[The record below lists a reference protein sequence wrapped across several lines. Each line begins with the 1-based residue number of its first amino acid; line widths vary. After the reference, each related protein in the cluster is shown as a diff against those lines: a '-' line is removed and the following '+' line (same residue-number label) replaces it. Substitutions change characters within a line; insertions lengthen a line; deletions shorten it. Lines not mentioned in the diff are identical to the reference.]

1 MPYDILMVC
10 EEFSRLSINDV
21 LNLKFLLTGK
31 CTFENELS
39 SNGCTF
45 QSIPSIW
52 NTNVHITMFYRNVL
66 DRTISNFNQHDKKS
80 EHFISGNKI
89 KQGFM
94 NVANIHNTYIRVFR
108 DVKVLKYVFDANE
121 DITNKI
127 LKANHLDII
136 PEANDEVSLENVHV
150 DGIHLDMCKYIRQHF
165 VDQGCQNADQL
176 IALQCNIGFDIPTKA
191 VLVNMTNEVL
201 REIEYFKR
209 YGLDV
214 SDQEHT
220 RFVSVLD
227 TEVIKSDS
235 NIGTEI
241 DLIFQNEKDKCVFS
255 SPLPLPPPPN
265 DNGFLLVVIGDIA
278 A

>member
-1 MPYDILMVC
+1 EKIVFPTMHGQDGFQAILSFYLARVESSVWLTEKKIKINSSSPFIFDTYKEYLEQMPYDILMVC

-136 PEANDEVSLENVHV
+136 PEA
-150 DGIHLDMCKYIRQHF
+150 
-165 VDQGCQNADQL
+165 
-176 IALQCNIGFDIPTKA
+176 
-191 VLVNMTNEVL
+191 
-201 REIEYFKR
+201 
-209 YGLDV
+209 
-214 SDQEHT
+214 
-220 RFVSVLD
+220 
-227 TEVIKSDS
+227 
-235 NIGTEI
+235 
-241 DLIFQNEKDKCVFS
+241 
-255 SPLPLPPPPN
+255 
-265 DNGFLLVVIGDIA
+265 
-278 A
+278 